1 MSVIG
6 RRQFIVQGAAAVAAL
21 TTRGPVQAGSTEVD
35 LGLVLA
41 VDMSRSISEDE
52 HRIPVDGYAEAF
64 RTKEVVDTIKCGPIG
79 VIAVT
84 LVEWA
89 KTNRTFQM
97 VDWTVISDAVSAGQF
112 ASLIEAIPYTPE
124 NGTSIGGAITYAHQL
139 LDRAPLQPL
148 RRVIDISGDGT
159 SDDGRLL
166 ASARSLAVGAGITIN
181 GLPICVDGHLEVARY
196 YRDSVIGGPGAFVVI
211 ATGFDDFSQSVQRK
225 LVLEIAGTN
234 SSEAVYA

>member
-1 MSVIG
+1 MPALG
-6 RRQFIVQGAAAVAAL
+6 RRQFIIQGAAAVAAL
-21 TTRGPVQAGSTEVD
+21 TTRSPVQAASTEVD

-52 HRIPVDGYAEAF
+52 HRIQVDGYAEAF
-64 RTKEVVDTIKCGPIG
+64 RKWLPSSTRWPPVAIAL
-79 VIAVT
+79 IAVT

-112 ASLIEAIPYTPE
+112 ASLVEAIPYTPE

-139 LDRAPLQPL
+139 LDRAPIQPL

-159 SDDGRLL
+159 SDEGPLL

-196 YRDSVIGGPGAFVVI
+196 YRD
-211 ATGFDDFSQSVQRK
+211 
-225 LVLEIAGTN
+225 
-234 SSEAVYA
+234 